1 MLFPFAWDRKMF
13 TEGEKEHKIE
23 FASFQP
29 WLQVVSLRTGRW
41 DLRCAQEKGHGE
53 QTIPLS
59 PGEC

>member
-1 MLFPFAWDRKMF
+1 MF

-41 DLRCAQEKGHGE
+41 DLRCAQKKGHGE